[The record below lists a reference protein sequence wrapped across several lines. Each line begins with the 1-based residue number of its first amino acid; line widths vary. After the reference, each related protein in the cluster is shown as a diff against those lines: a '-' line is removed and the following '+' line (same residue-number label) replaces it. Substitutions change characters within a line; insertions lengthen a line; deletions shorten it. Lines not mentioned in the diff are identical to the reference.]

1 VLVTD
6 VFYYLHNFQLV
17 LDSIESRYPDLL
29 DETESRF
36 IRMFGQLP
44 QVSRALVVRMIMRKP
59 RLFLA
64 EQLQYAEIG
73 AFGDAMAPLLSAAWV
88 TDDPQLSIDDLFA
101 LFTKR
106 RLVQLLGL
114 SRGDAQLKKSA
125 LHERYR
131 PLLPGAQS
139 LQQWWPNAPAG
150 IFRLDVSALCERL
163 RLLYFGNFH
172 QSWSEFVLADLGVR
186 RFEQFD
192 TTRARPFACRRHW
205 DDFEQIH
212 RCREWLHREE
222 DPRRILAVVPN
233 RIDGCD
239 WLESR
244 RQRLLFR
251 IGQSLERA
259 NDAPAA
265 LSVYAQTSHPGAAVR
280 AIRIQE
286 ASAEPSVTLLA
297 CEAAIQSCAHDQD
310 RVLLGRAR
318 HRLRRRLGLDSA
330 PQEYVAK
337 STPPMINLVLE
348 QPDEPYSVEQ
358 QVGEFLMRQ
367 DPESQVYYVENCL
380 MNGLFGLLCW
390 RALFAPVAGAF
401 FHPFHRQ
408 PADLTDTQFFQRRRE
423 LFSSCLAEL
432 EDGAYRRTILDNFSL
447 KNGIDNAFIVWPVI
461 HEAMLRAV
469 LDCIPAK
476 HLKAWFELMA
486 RDFQANRCGFPDLV
500 QLWPKDRRYRLI
512 EVKAPG
518 DRLQDNQRRVLALCS
533 SFEIPV
539 ALCRVRWSDRVA
551 YES

>member
-1 VLVTD
+1 MLITE
-6 VFYYLHNFQLV
+6 VFYYLNNFQLV
-17 LDSIESRYPDLL
+17 LDSIENRYPDLL
-29 DETESRF
+29 DATESRF
-36 IRMFGQLP
+36 IRVFGQLP
-44 QVSRALVVRMIMRKP
+44 QASRALCVRMIMRKP

-64 EQLQYAEIG
+64 GQLQYAEIG
-73 AFGDAMAPLLSAAWV
+73 TFTDAMAPLLAAAWV
-88 TDDPQLSIDDLFA
+88 TEDPQLSVDDLFA

-106 RLVQLLGL
+106 QLLQMLGL
-114 SRGDAQLKKSA
+114 ARADAQLKKST
-125 LHERYR
+125 LLERCR
-131 PLLPGAQS
+131 PQFSRAQR
-139 LQQWWPNAPAG
+139 LQQWWPSACAQ
-150 IFRLDVSALCERL
+150 IFRLDVNSLCERL

-192 TTRARPFACRRHW
+192 TTPARPFATRRHW
-205 DDFEQIH
+205 DDFEQLH
-212 RCREWLHREE
+212 RCRELLHQEE
-222 DPRRILAVVPN
+222 DPRTILAAVPN

-251 IGQSLERA
+251 IAQSLERT

-265 LSVYAQTSHPGAAVR
+265 LSVYTQISHPGAAVR

-286 ASAEPSVTLLA
+286 GSAEPSIALLS

-330 PQEYVAK
+330 PKECAAK
-337 STPPMINLVLE
+337 STPPMIDLVLE
-348 QPDEPYSVEQ
+348 QPDAPYSVEQ
-358 QVGEFLMRQ
+358 EVGDFLMRQ
-367 DPESQVYYVENCL
+367 DPEGQVYYVENCL

-408 PADLTDTQFFQRRRE
+408 PADLTDAQFFQRRQD

-432 EDGAYRRTILDNFSL
+432 EDGAYRRTILDNFEL
-447 KNGIDNAFIVWPVI
+447 KNGIDNAFVVWPVVQ
-461 HEAMLRAV
+461 EAMLRAA

-486 RDFQANRCGFPDLV
+486 RDLQANRCGFPDLV
-500 QLWPKDRRYRLI
+500 QLWPKAQRYRLI

-518 DRLQDNQRRVLALCS
+518 DRLQDNQRRVLALCT

-539 ALCRVRWSDRVA
+539 ALCRVQWSVSVA
-551 YES
+551 HS